1 MFPASSSNTPP
12 SGPAPFAPLNVRSTL
27 KVCACA
33 TQASASTS
41 TSNSALIVFTT
52 EVGIGDGM
60 ANASRSA
67 GGLSKGGAVQ
77 AASCERKYNI
87 EPVDCGAKLKGS
99 DA

>member
-1 MFPASSSNTPP
+1 
-12 SGPAPFAPLNVRSTL
+12 
-27 KVCACA
+27 
-33 TQASASTS
+33 
-41 TSNSALIVFTT
+41 
-52 EVGIGDGM
+52 M

-99 DA
+99 DAGRRGPPVHNPDSLSAENDDRVVADRNRGVIGLAGVRNVVRRD

>member
-1 MFPASSSNTPP
+1 
-12 SGPAPFAPLNVRSTL
+12 
-27 KVCACA
+27 
-33 TQASASTS
+33 
-41 TSNSALIVFTT
+41 
-52 EVGIGDGM
+52 M

-99 DA
+99 DAAVAAHLCITPIHCLLKMMTE